1 MHSIPVAGLL
11 LGGTSRRMG
20 SPKHELQLPDGRLLL
35 EHMLD
40 LCDAVADRTLLCG
53 DVVPGFDRNTVPDRI
68 QGAGPLAGI
77 EAVLREAGSGRCL
90 VVPCDMPALEVEDLS
105 RLVTTEGDIVLFEDP
120 PGAPLQGLPM
130 LIDANQLRNLEQFM
144 DAGGRAIHRFIEDRA
159 HIRVPIPMQER
170 LLNINTPEDW
180 AAYLESC

>member
-1 MHSIPVAGLL
+1 
-11 LGGTSRRMG
+11 MG
-20 SPKHELQLPDGRLLL
+20 NPKHELQLPDGRLLL

-90 VVPCDMPALEVEDLS
+90 IVPCDMPALECEDLS
-105 RLVTTEGDIVLFEDP
+105 RLAMTEGDIVLFENP
-120 PGAPLQGLPM
+120 PESPMQGLPM
-130 LIDANQLRNLEQFM
+130 LIDANQLRSLEQFM
-144 DAGGRAIHRFIEDRA
+144 DAGGRAIYRFMEGRA
-159 HIRVPIPMQER
+159 HVRVPLSRQER

-180 AAYLESC
+180 TAYLESL